1 MNTTQTSASPRF
13 ASIKSLGRGI
23 AVASA
28 VALGGI
34 TTLSAADAS
43 AAGVATGV
51 RYAGASATPTVAS
64 AATSL
69 PGDATSVYRI
79 RDGRIT
85 RI

>member
-1 MNTTQTSASPRF
+1 MNTTQISTSPRF

-28 VALGGI
+28 VALGGV

-43 AAGVATGV
+43 AAGIATGV
-51 RYAGASATPTVAS
+51 RHAGASAAPTASS
-64 AATSL
+64 AATNL
-69 PGDATSVYRI
+69 TGDATSVYRI

>member
-1 MNTTQTSASPRF
+1 MNTTQTSTRSRF
-13 ASIKSLGRGI
+13 TSIKGLGRGI

-28 VALGGI
+28 VALGGV

-51 RYAGASATPTVAS
+51 RYAGT
-64 AATSL
+64 AATQSSTAA
-69 PGDATSVYRI
+69 ATNLTNDSKAAYRI